1 MFMLYYF
8 VFKGIFRCCFDNLF
22 VIFYCIVEMNI
33 LLIEDGKYVVLG
45 CYLFYKKEMYV
56 CQLRDKLQ
64 VVKKKNVLLNRKL
77 VNGQEITGI
86 VMEIF

>member
-1 MFMLYYF
+1 MEGILLVSKLILRFGLFFCFYGLLVFMFMLYYF

-56 CQLRDKLQ
+56 C
-64 VVKKKNVLLNRKL
+64 
-77 VNGQEITGI
+77 
-86 VMEIF
+86 